1 MKHLTII
8 LALLLMSC
16 ASQRSSTSTVN
27 REGMKA
33 QKRQQETL
41 GKTYGRNYNAPN
53 KFKKRHF

>member
-16 ASQRSSTSTVN
+16 ASQRSSSTVN
-27 REGMKA
+27 REGAKA

>member
-16 ASQRSSTSTVN
+16 ASQRSSSTVN

-53 KFKKRHF
+53 KFKRRHF